1 MANILSIDTSDNKI
15 VKVGLQANGKIELAQ
30 EDARKLKSQTIL
42 ILISKVLEENNVY
55 FKDLT
60 EIKVNTGPG
69 SFTGLRVGISIA
81 NALSYLLKI
90 PVNGKI
96 IGEIE
101 MPVYN

>member
-1 MANILSIDTSDNKI
+1 MANILSIDTSNNKI
-15 VKVGLQANGKIELAQ
+15 IKIGLQANGKIVMAQ
-30 EDARKLKSQTIL
+30 EDARKLKSQMIL
-42 ILISKVLEENNVY
+42 ILISKVLEENSVY

-60 EIKVNTGPG
+60 AIKVNTGPG
-69 SFTGLRVGISIA
+69 SFTGLRVGVSIA